1 MVPVRE
7 KAFVCVRLGE
17 YNVYTPPVALTAV
30 ATGCAKLRFSNSVEK
45 MIETRLDMR
54 SDFVVVG
61 DNFELVV
68 SESNGTSC
76 LSCSYDF

>member
-1 MVPVRE
+1 
-7 KAFVCVRLGE
+7 
-17 YNVYTPPVALTAV
+17 
-30 ATGCAKLRFSNSVEK
+30 
-45 MIETRLDMR
+45 MR

-76 LSCSYDF
+76 LVALATSFKREFQVVSLTIALTICRLANVVDAIFASSKTMKMSSTKMLVTS